1 MRVAIPTDD
10 RQTIAGHFGRT
21 KGFMTFDIEDNKVIL
36 EAYKTN
42 NFTGHAQ
49 GHHDQGHSHHTHS
62 HAGIFEA
69 LEGCTT
75 VIARGMGRRLYDD
88 FANLKIEVFITE
100 EPDIQAALKKYLE
113 NNLDNNPDS
122 CCSH

>member
-21 KGFMTFDIEDNKVIL
+21 RGFLTFDIDNNKVIS
-36 EAYKTN
+36 EAYKPN

-49 GHHDQGHSHHTHS
+49 GLHNHDQGQHQHNHE
-62 HAGIFEA
+62 GIFEA

-88 FANLKIEVFITE
+88 FKNQQIAVFITE
-100 EPDIQAALKKYLE
+100 ESDIPTALNKYLE
-113 NNLDNNPDS
+113 NNLDNHPDS
-122 CCSH
+122 CCSN